1 MKAGLL
7 VSLIVNFLV
16 VASAGSFYNDFY
28 FNWGHDHG
36 KVYDNGN
43 GLSLILD
50 KNSGS
55 GFQSKKEYLFGKI
68 DIQLKLVHGNSAGTV
83 TTFYLSSLGPYHD
96 EIDFEFLGNTSGQPY
111 TLHTNVFSQGK
122 GNREQQFYL
131 WFDPTADFH
140 TYSILWNPQRIIF
153 SVDGIAIREFK
164 NLESIGVPFPKNQP
178 MRIYSS
184 LWEADDWATCGGRVK
199 TDWTKAPFVAS
210 FRNFNV
216 NACAWSYG
224 ASSCK
229 SKSGFADSISNSWI
243 WEELDVGR
251 KGQMKWVRD
260 NYMTYD
266 YCKDSKRFP
275 HGLPRECYVTNFP

>member
-36 KVYDNGN
+36 KVYGDGN
-43 GLSLILD
+43 SLSLTLD

-68 DIQLKLVHGNSAGTV
+68 DIQLKLVRGNSAGTV

-140 TYSILWNPQRIIF
+140 TYTILWNPQVIIF

-164 NLESIGVPFPKNQP
+164 NLESIGIPFPKNQP

-184 LWEADDWATCGGRVK
+184 LWEADDWATCGGKVK

-210 FRNFNV
+210 YRNINI
-216 NACAWSYG
+216 NACTWSYG

-229 SKSGFADSISNSWI
+229 SKSGFGDSSNSWI
-243 WEELDVGR
+243 WEQLDSGR

-260 NYMTYD
+260 NYIVYD
-266 YCKDSKRFP
+266 YCKDYKRFP
-275 HGLPRECYVTNFP
+275 YGLPRECDITNFH

>member
-36 KVYDNGN
+36 KVYGDGSS
-43 GLSLILD
+43 LSLSLD
-50 KNSGS
+50 KYSGS
-55 GFQSKKEYLFGKI
+55 GFQSKEEYLFGKI
-68 DIQLKLVHGNSAGTV
+68 DVQLKLVPGNSAGTV

-96 EIDFEFLGNTSGQPY
+96 EIDFRIPRKYKWSAIHSSHQRVQP
-111 TLHTNVFSQGK
+111 S
-122 GNREQQFYL
+122 
-131 WFDPTADFH
+131 
-140 TYSILWNPQRIIF
+140 F

-164 NLESIGVPFPKNQP
+164 NLESIGIPFPKNQP

-184 LWEADDWATCGGRVK
+184 LWEADDWATCGGKVK

-210 FRNFNV
+210 FRNINI
-216 NACAWSYG
+216 NACTWSYG

-229 SKSGFADSISNSWI
+229 SNSGFGDSSNSWI
-243 WEELDVGR
+243 WEQLDSGR
-251 KGQMKWVRD
+251 KGQVKWVRD
-260 NYMTYD
+260 NYIVYD
-266 YCKDSKRFP
+266 YCKDYKRFP
-275 HGLPRECYVTNFP
+275 YGLPRECDTNFH

>member
-83 TTFYLSSLGPYHD
+83 TTFYQLSSLGPYHD

-153 SVDGIAIREFK
+153 SVDGIVIREFK

-229 SKSGFADSISNSWI
+229 SNSNSWI

-251 KGQMKWVRD
+251 EGQMKWVRD

>member
-229 SKSGFADSISNSWI
+229 SNSGFADSISNSWI

-251 KGQMKWVRD
+251 IGQMKWVRD

>member
-83 TTFYLSSLGPYHD
+83 TTFYVSFFHIYIMYLLRSNESS
-96 EIDFEFLGNTSGQPY
+96 
-111 TLHTNVFSQGK
+111 
-122 GNREQQFYL
+122 
-131 WFDPTADFH
+131 
-140 TYSILWNPQRIIF
+140 
-153 SVDGIAIREFK
+153 FK
-164 NLESIGVPFPKNQP
+164 N
-178 MRIYSS
+178 
-184 LWEADDWATCGGRVK
+184 
-199 TDWTKAPFVAS
+199 
-210 FRNFNV
+210 
-216 NACAWSYG
+216 
-224 ASSCK
+224 
-229 SKSGFADSISNSWI
+229 
-243 WEELDVGR
+243 
-251 KGQMKWVRD
+251 
-260 NYMTYD
+260 
-266 YCKDSKRFP
+266 
-275 HGLPRECYVTNFP
+275 

>member
-1 MKAGLL
+1 
-7 VSLIVNFLV
+7 
-16 VASAGSFYNDFY
+16 
-28 FNWGHDHG
+28 
-36 KVYDNGN
+36 
-43 GLSLILD
+43 
-50 KNSGS
+50 
-55 GFQSKKEYLFGKI
+55 
-68 DIQLKLVHGNSAGTV
+68 
-83 TTFYLSSLGPYHD
+83 
-96 EIDFEFLGNTSGQPY
+96 
-111 TLHTNVFSQGK
+111 
-122 GNREQQFYL
+122 
-131 WFDPTADFH
+131 
-140 TYSILWNPQRIIF
+140 
-153 SVDGIAIREFK
+153 
-164 NLESIGVPFPKNQP
+164 

-251 KGQMKWVRD
+251 EGQMKWVRD

-275 HGLPRECYVTNFP
+275 HGLPRECYVTNFPWTNPEIKNWLMMKNEIHILIFTYIVQLLIFIGFDNSVFHVYLSISLFLVIKTYDHTIFFYI

>member
-1 MKAGLL
+1 LESTTHNVSTNNFPDLL
-7 VSLIVNFLV
+7 SIGIISYRILFLFFCVS
-16 VASAGSFYNDFY
+16 
-28 FNWGHDHG
+28 H
-36 KVYDNGN
+36 
-43 GLSLILD
+43 
-50 KNSGS
+50 
-55 GFQSKKEYLFGKI
+55 
-68 DIQLKLVHGNSAGTV
+68 
-83 TTFYLSSLGPYHD
+83 
-96 EIDFEFLGNTSGQPY
+96 
-111 TLHTNVFSQGK
+111 FS
-122 GNREQQFYL
+122 
-131 WFDPTADFH
+131 
-140 TYSILWNPQRIIF
+140 F

-229 SKSGFADSISNSWI
+229 SKSGFANSISNSWI

-275 HGLPRECYVTNFP
+275 LGLPRECYVTNFP